1 MINYEFAKVFYKY
14 IYNIFI
20 KFRNISLYNS
30 PKIYI
35 IYIIYILYI
44 AQKFLFRII
53 LNLRDSL
60 KT

>member
-35 IYIIYILYI
+35 
-44 AQKFLFRII
+44 
-53 LNLRDSL
+53 
-60 KT
+60 